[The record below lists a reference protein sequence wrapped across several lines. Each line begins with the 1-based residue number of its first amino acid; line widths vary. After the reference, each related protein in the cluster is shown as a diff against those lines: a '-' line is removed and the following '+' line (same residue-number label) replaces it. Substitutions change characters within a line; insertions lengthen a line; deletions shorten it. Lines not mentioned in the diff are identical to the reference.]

1 MQGMARGFF
10 TRAGVAVA
18 GLLALGAFAQQQFQA
33 QPARLRLANSLCTS
47 RTQQTVGW
55 QLVPPLASSAR
66 PEASLNATLA
76 DRMERER
83 AMFFG
88 KLDAIRPF
96 NGLYATGDANH
107 TLLGPNEGGRYSV
120 GLEWELFDRGRE
132 DSRRQLERARIENKV
147 QYLQMLRDTQDR
159 ELQEHL
165 LSLQQMRNKL
175 LATLYQREAAA
186 IQPVLQRRRQELA
199 AGRATKADVA
209 EIEYRAE
216 VAALRGQ
223 HFAALPDVL
232 VYPQAHELINQIE
245 AVELR
250 PAPDLVDRAVERSP
264 EAQLQALLV
273 ERIEYLPRARDR
285 LAFSLFAER
294 AKDFD
299 RGPYNVAGVRMRI
312 PLDHDRGRDEV
323 VDAAREMYSGQRESV
338 RAAIE
343 QRIALLSE
351 QLRMKQND
359 MRVLQAQSR
368 LLRQKAEVA
377 CYRLDHPVAS
387 LPGDPDRDVEELTLQ
402 LQELQR
408 EILSSRL
415 DVLEVLTQLSG
426 LVKPRDPQELYSV
439 SQPQLQQSQR

>member
-1 MQGMARGFF
+1 MQGMTRGPF
-10 TRAGVAVA
+10 TRAAVA
-18 GLLALGAFAQQQFQA
+18 MAASLALAALA
-33 QPARLRLANSLCTS
+33 QPQQSPQPPSVRLRLANSLCTS
-47 RTQQTVGW
+47 MTQQTVAW

-76 DRMERER
+76 QRMERER
-83 AMFFG
+83 EVFFAR
-88 KLDAIRPF
+88 LDAMKPF
-96 NGLYATGDANH
+96 NGLYAVGDANH

-132 DSRRQLERARIENKV
+132 DARRQLQRARIENKA

-159 ELQEHL
+159 ELQEQML
-165 LSLQQMRNKL
+165 AIQQMRNKL

-199 AGRATKADVA
+199 AGRATRADVA

-232 VYPQAHELINQIE
+232 VFPQAHELINRIE

-250 PAPDLVDRAVERSP
+250 PAPDLVDRAVERSA
-264 EAQLQALLV
+264 EAQLQALLA
-273 ERIEYLPRARDR
+273 ERVEYLPRTRDR
-285 LAFSLFAER
+285 LALSLFAER

-312 PLDHDRGRDEV
+312 PLDRDRGRDEV
-323 VDAAREMYSGQRESV
+323 VEAARELYTGQRESV
-338 RAAIE
+338 RASME
-343 QRIALLSE
+343 QKIALLSE
-351 QLRMKQND
+351 RLRGKQND

-368 LLRQKAEVA
+368 LLRQKVELA
-377 CYRLDHPVAS
+377 CYRMDNPLAAI
-387 LPGDPDRDVEELTLQ
+387 PGDPERDVEELSLQ
-402 LQELQR
+402 LQALQR
-408 EILSSRL
+408 EILASRL
-415 DVLEVLTQLSG
+415 DVLEVLAQLSA
-426 LVKPRDPQELYSV
+426 LVKPRDPQELYS
-439 SQPQLQQSQR
+439 LSQR

>member
-1 MQGMARGFF
+1 MARVFLARVG
-10 TRAGVAVA
+10 AAVA
-18 GLLALGAFAQQQFQA
+18 AMLALASVAQQPPPQA
-33 QPARLRLANSLCTS
+33 PPVRLRLANSLCAS
-47 RTQQTVGW
+47 MAQQTVAW

-76 DRMERER
+76 QRMERER
-83 AMFFG
+83 DVFFAR
-88 KLDAIRPF
+88 LDAMKPF
-96 NGLYATGDANH
+96 NGLYAVGDANH

-132 DSRRQLERARIENKV
+132 DARRQLDRARIENKA

-165 LSLQQMRNKL
+165 LAIQQMRNKL

-199 AGRATKADVA
+199 AGRVTKTDVA

-216 VAALRGQ
+216 VAALRAQ
-223 HFAALPDVL
+223 HFSGLPDVL
-232 VYPQAHELINQIE
+232 VYPQAHELINRIE

-285 LAFSLFAER
+285 LALSLFAER

-312 PLDHDRGRDEV
+312 PLDRDRGRDEV
-323 VDAAREMYSGQRESV
+323 VEAARELYTGQRESV
-338 RAAIE
+338 RAAME
-343 QRIALLSE
+343 QKIALLSE
-351 QLRMKQND
+351 RLRLRQGD

-368 LLRQKAEVA
+368 LLRQKVEMA
-377 CYRLDHPVAS
+377 CYRLDHQVAS
-387 LPGDPDRDVEELTLQ
+387 LPGDPERDVEELSLQ

-408 EILSSRL
+408 EILVSRL
-415 DVLEVLTQLSG
+415 DVLEVLTQLSA
-426 LVKPRDPQELYSV
+426 LVKPREPQELYSL
-439 SQPQLQQSQR
+439 SRH

>member
-1 MQGMARGFF
+1 MQAIARGLF
-10 TRAGVAVA
+10 TRGSVALA
-18 GLLALGAFAQQQFQA
+18 AMLALAAIAQQPP
-33 QPARLRLANSLCTS
+33 QPQPMRLRLAGNLCTGL
-47 RTQQTVGW
+47 TQQTVGW

-76 DRMERER
+76 QRMERER
-83 AMFFG
+83 EMFFA

-96 NGLYATGDANH
+96 NGLYAVGDANH
-107 TLLGPNEGGRYSV
+107 TVLGPNEGGRYSV

-132 DSRRQLERARIENKV
+132 DARRQLARARIENKV
-147 QYLQMLRDTQDR
+147 QYLQMLRDTQER

-165 LSLQQMRNKL
+165 LAIQQMRNKL
-175 LATLYQREAAA
+175 LASLYQRESAA
-186 IQPVLQRRRQELA
+186 IQPVLQRRKQELA
-199 AGRATKADVA
+199 AGRATRADVA

-232 VYPQAHELINQIE
+232 VYPQAHELINRIE
-245 AVELR
+245 AVDLR

-273 ERIEYLPRARDR
+273 ERIEYLPRTRDR
-285 LAFSLFAER
+285 LALSLFAER

-323 VDAAREMYSGQRESV
+323 VDAARELYSGQRESV
-338 RAAIE
+338 RAAME

-351 QLRMKQND
+351 RLRGKQND

-368 LLRQKAEVA
+368 LLRQKVDLA
-377 CYRLDHPVAS
+377 CMRLDHPVSS
-387 LPGDPDRDVEELTLQ
+387 LPGDPDREVEEFSLQ

-408 EILSSRL
+408 EILTSRL
-415 DVLEVLTQLSG
+415 DVLEVLAQLSA
-426 LVKPRDPQELYSV
+426 LVKPRDPQELYSL
-439 SQPQLQQSQR
+439 SSQR